1 MWRLS
6 LLGSGIF
13 CREGR
18 WSEKRLG
25 GHQFPYS
32 KEIAWMV
39 SAFGEDKVL
48 FGVDVPFSDMDV
60 SIACVEA
67 APLSDREKEKIFWHN
82 AAELLKIE

>member
-1 MWRLS
+1 
-6 LLGSGIF
+6 
-13 CREGR
+13 
-18 WSEKRLG
+18 
-25 GHQFPYS
+25 
-32 KEIAWMV
+32 MV